1 MPRPPEQVSEGFNA
15 DQAREL
21 ASAYHI
27 NKENASRAQLPKV
40 LAQIK
45 KRAENGY
52 NVVTVGVSADLPT
65 PPLIEEL
72 EKRGFKA
79 VITGGGYSTLEVS
92 WK

>member
-1 MPRPPEQVSEGFNA
+1 MPRPPEQVSEDFNA

-27 NKENASRAQLPKV
+27 NKENASRAQLLKV
-40 LAQIK
+40 LAQI
-45 KRAENGY
+45 
-52 NVVTVGVSADLPT
+52 
-65 PPLIEEL
+65 
-72 EKRGFKA
+72 KA